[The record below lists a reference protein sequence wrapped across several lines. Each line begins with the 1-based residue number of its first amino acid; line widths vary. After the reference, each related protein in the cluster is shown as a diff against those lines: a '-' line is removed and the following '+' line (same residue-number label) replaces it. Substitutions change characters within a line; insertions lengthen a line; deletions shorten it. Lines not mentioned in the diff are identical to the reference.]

1 MEDDALHGQR
11 DSKDSWHP
19 IADGWD
25 ELSLRDDAS
34 ADRATP
40 AGGSGVGVGGS
51 VGITAASHGGGPT
64 DHPSDEGMA
73 SGSGRH
79 HPRPP
84 PSYTSDPYR

>member
-40 AGGSGVGVGGS
+40 AGGPRRSGSSNSSSGVCVIS
-51 VGITAASHGGGPT
+51 
-64 DHPSDEGMA
+64 
-73 SGSGRH
+73 
-79 HPRPP
+79 
-84 PSYTSDPYR
+84 